1 MATMED
7 VANIAAREL
16 PGVPKGM
23 DKEAEQ
29 MWNELTR
36 MAKEDPKKYDKFVKG
51 QMKDAERAHKAEQKS
66 KPQPAI
72 CVESWGKERASDTL
86 LDSDL
91 QHRGLLVKDKRRLV
105 VSICGSD
112 KVPPLASQKDGS
124 VPILLRDAVEPP
136 GAADRTI
143 LWQAVF
149 HPGVV
154 KKAERDAGFRK
165 DLIGLCWECVQDKTP
180 SLQVESARSRVVDGE
195 AAAALHSLAANE
207 EPSALPPGFPA
218 PGAARAKKRKGKKQA
233 RGGGGG
239 GAEVRLPGAPQ
250 RWAAGTTVTITGLKN
265 AAQHNGKRGVV
276 RSFNE
281 DKGRYL
287 VRLAD
292 GEQIRVKPD
301 NALLEDLPVRSHRPP
316 RLTAA
321 PSKPA
326 TPISEKVLSRA
337 VLPGGAARA
346 ARRGQRGRRCAPG
359 RAGHARLR

>member
-1 MATMED
+1 
-7 VANIAAREL
+7 
-16 PGVPKGM
+16 
-23 DKEAEQ
+23 
-29 MWNELTR
+29 
-36 MAKEDPKKYDKFVKG
+36 
-51 QMKDAERAHKAEQKS
+51 
-66 KPQPAI
+66 
-72 CVESWGKERASDTL
+72 
-86 LDSDL
+86 
-91 QHRGLLVKDKRRLV
+91 
-105 VSICGSD
+105 
-112 KVPPLASQKDGS
+112 
-124 VPILLRDAVEPP
+124 
-136 GAADRTI
+136 
-143 LWQAVF
+143 
-149 HPGVV
+149 
-154 KKAERDAGFRK
+154 
-165 DLIGLCWECVQDKTP
+165 VQDKTP

-195 AAAALHSLAANE
+195 AASGLHSLAAKE
-207 EPSALPPGFPA
+207 VPSALPPGFPA

-326 TPISEKVLSRA
+326 TPIKPVKK
-337 VLPGGAARA
+337 
-346 ARRGQRGRRCAPG
+346 C
-359 RAGHARLR
+359 